1 MKTREELVQDV
12 DTAMTAWH
20 AADDGTT
27 ADWHF
32 AAVAWDVAKAALAD
46 YDMVKRMNEEDQK
59 KADEAA
65 WSDARIACA
74 AIRDAD
80 LDAAKNDIRAI
91 DAAYSRYTFACIAI
105 DDRWDAARAKR
116 EGWGV

>member
-1 MKTREELVQDV
+1 
-12 DTAMTAWH
+12 
-20 AADDGTT
+20 
-27 ADWHF
+27 
-32 AAVAWDVAKAALAD
+32 
-46 YDMVKRMNEEDQK
+46 MNEEDQK

-80 LDAAKNDIRAI
+80 LDAAKNDIGAI
-91 DAAYSRYTFACIAI
+91 DAAWSDYHDSCIAI